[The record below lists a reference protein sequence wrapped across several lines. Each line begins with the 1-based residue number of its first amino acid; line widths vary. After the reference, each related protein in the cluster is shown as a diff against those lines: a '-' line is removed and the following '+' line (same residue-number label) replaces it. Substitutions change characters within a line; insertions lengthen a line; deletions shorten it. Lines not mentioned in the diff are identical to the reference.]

1 MALATLA
8 ESLTCFTAF
17 PAPMAA
23 DMKMDVTAMQKNA
36 PTQWIK
42 SNFRGGVEV
51 IENKIVTTAVIAV
64 AANIPNAIILTIG
77 VLLPAKL

>member
-23 DMKMDVTAMQKNA
+23 DMKMDVIAMQKTLLPNGLN
-36 PTQWIK
+36 QI
-42 SNFRGGVEV
+42 FGGVEV
-51 IENKIVTTAVIAV
+51 IENKAVTTPIVAV
-64 AANIPNAIILTIG
+64 AANIPNAIMLTIG

>member
-23 DMKMDVTAMQKNA
+23 DMKMDVIAMQKTLLPNGLN
-36 PTQWIK
+36 QI
-42 SNFRGGVEV
+42 FGGGVEV
-51 IENKIVTTAVIAV
+51 IENKAVTTPIVAV
-64 AANIPNAIILTIG
+64 AANIPNAIMLTIG